1 MIKDLNLDSLESRRK
16 LINELRDLYMDKE
29 VEVIYGK
36 HLKSLKGVVKSL
48 NLVSM
53 NYVWTLKMR
62 LLIDNDG
69 HKTLI
74 DVVNIQ
80 DILLAEEEKV
90 TSTYA
95 IKDDKCFD
103 MLFKK
108 FSTKGELIGTTIL
121 KDELKGIKE
130 E

>member
-36 HLKSLKGVVKSL
+36 YLKSLKGVVKSL

-90 TSTYA
+90 TSTYT

-108 FSTKGELIGTTIL
+108 FSTKGELLGTTKL